1 MGEIYILAVAPR
13 YQRQGIGKALMTYA
27 CDQIKQKGME
37 MVMVETGGDLGRLV
51 KPMRTLVLNNG
62 PLLATLRSCNTWLFV
77 NCSG

>member
-37 MVMVETGGDLGRLV
+37 MVMVETGGDLGHAPARKTYENLGFEQWPV
-51 KPMRTLVLNNG
+51 ARYFKKL
-62 PLLATLRSCNTWLFV
+62 
-77 NCSG
+77 